1 MATSSSPWAAAARTI
16 AAKASASPPPHE
28 GDLYQYAGIETLTN
42 PLPAYRRGQYTAGT
56 ASEVTRHC
64 VLTNT
69 ETKVK
74 FVIVSWR
81 NLPSVSINDP
91 LLMIGKPAALTGG
104 DRDGCPDPRRRG
116 LYLQRR

>member
-1 MATSSSPWAAAARTI
+1 LTASSRTRKTPTCATASPCFAANSATSSSPWAAAAYDCGKGIGI
-16 AAKASASPPPHE
+16 AATHE

-42 PLPAYRRGQYTAGT
+42 PLPPIVAVNTTAGT

-81 NLPSVSINDP
+81 NLPSVYQRS
-91 LLMIGKPAALTGG
+91 AAD
-104 DRDGCPDPRRRG
+104 DR
-116 LYLQRR
+116 